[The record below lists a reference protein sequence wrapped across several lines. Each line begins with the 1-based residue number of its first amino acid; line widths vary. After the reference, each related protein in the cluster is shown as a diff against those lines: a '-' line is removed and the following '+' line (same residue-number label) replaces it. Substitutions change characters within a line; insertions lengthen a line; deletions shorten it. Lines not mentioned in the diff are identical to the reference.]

1 MAHVFRPITEP
12 SERETMPSRIAFYSQ
27 LLKHNT
33 VAGVNSNSLNIF
45 WSLVALTTGCN
56 VQYVESLLSPRG
68 HYFASAS
75 HDRTARLWSTDRP
88 RLLRI
93 FAGQVSDVNVW
104 EKFVVI
110 SYKQDGQLR
119 DKLILVD
126 KVPAVRASWWCKAW
140 KKEIR
145 RKRNFWRLYFR
156 QFL

>member
-1 MAHVFRPITEP
+1 MRNLIGCSTKFYGMQVSMTQQSEDFQRPIFTTITHNLWLFEIMAHVFRPITEP

-56 VQYVESLLSPRG
+56 VQYVESLPSPRG

-75 HDRTARLWSTDRP
+75 HDRTARLWSTDQP

-110 SYKQDGQLR
+110 SYK
-119 DKLILVD
+119 
-126 KVPAVRASWWCKAW
+126 
-140 KKEIR
+140 
-145 RKRNFWRLYFR
+145 
-156 QFL
+156 